1 MIYTE
6 EDLQQAYAMGYNEAV
21 DDVNEYYGEE
31 SMEFSLDDDYSAYDE
46 DSSVVED
53 MVMNEAKLSQEE
65 KNKIMRNSGRKDL
78 ENEVDDMSRDET
90 AGKRWREGK
99 PVSRPNEHLKQHGK
113 LYNPGL
119 KERLAE
125 FKKNK

>member
-1 MIYTE
+1 MEVNTMIYTE

-53 MVMNEAKLSQEE
+53 MVMNEA
-65 KNKIMRNSGRKDL
+65 NTARRK
-78 ENEVDDMSRDET
+78 
-90 AGKRWREGK
+90 K
-99 PVSRPNEHLKQHGK
+99 
-113 LYNPGL
+113 
-119 KERLAE
+119 
-125 FKKNK
+125 